1 MRKLLLL
8 VTGLSAIV
16 AVGLPSPARL
26 RAQAQAPA
34 AADAPANPV
43 FEVASVKQNRS
54 GEGFIRVGMAP
65 GGRFTATNVPLRQLI
80 QLAYQIQPFQ
90 IVGGPNW
97 IASDRFDIVAKAAGD
112 VPPPTP
118 GVAGPMQL
126 MMRTL
131 LADRFKL
138 TLHNEQREMPI
149 YALVLAKADGKLG
162 PQLKSSTTDCAAL
175 MGAAA
180 RRGGPPPPPSFNE
193 PMQCGMRVFPGALS
207 AGGFPLSQLTQFLSS
222 TVQRIVVDRTGLTGN
237 FDLNMT
243 WTPDQMP
250 QGRGDPPPGAP
261 PLPAIDPNGPSI
273 FTAVQEQLGLKL
285 ESTKAPVDV
294 LVIDRAEHPTED

>member
-1 MRKLLLL
+1 MRNLLLL

-16 AVGLPSPARL
+16 VVALPSPARL
-26 RAQAQAPA
+26 RAQAPA

-131 LADRFKL
+131 MADRFKL

-162 PQLKSSTTDCAAL
+162 PQLKPSTTDCAAL